1 MEDNY
6 TNELVEVDGKSGH
19 QPSKESYEATIQ
31 MMQNFTGII
40 IGLAQ
45 QAAENN
51 AAKYRAQ
58 AEVLIADIQAKMQA
72 ELQDINGY
80 YNVREKQEEY
90 FNKIITSYQEQFKIL
105 TNQLIFEDNEKKA
118 VNIKWAIEKLES
130 GVGKM
135 LEQLAESIASEQS
148 TRLEVSKPRNRGLF
162 DFLKEDSL
170 FFVYTNVQIENI
182 KKIDK
187 NQAEQKVLLLCLV
200 FINFKIRVIC
210 IKLHKK
216 THFPLTTNPTLQ
228 ITLII
233 NKSNNTPKKE
243 RSA

>member
-162 DFLKEDSL
+162 DF
-170 FFVYTNVQIENI
+170 
-182 KKIDK
+182 
-187 NQAEQKVLLLCLV
+187 
-200 FINFKIRVIC
+200 FKRG
-210 IKLHKK
+210 
-216 THFPLTTNPTLQ
+216 
-228 ITLII
+228 
-233 NKSNNTPKKE
+233 
-243 RSA
+243 

>member
-90 FNKIITSYQEQFKIL
+90 FNKIITSYQEQFIFTAFFSLSSKI
-105 TNQLIFEDNEKKA
+105 N
-118 VNIKWAIEKLES
+118 
-130 GVGKM
+130 
-135 LEQLAESIASEQS
+135 
-148 TRLEVSKPRNRGLF
+148 
-162 DFLKEDSL
+162 
-170 FFVYTNVQIENI
+170 
-182 KKIDK
+182 
-187 NQAEQKVLLLCLV
+187 
-200 FINFKIRVIC
+200 
-210 IKLHKK
+210 
-216 THFPLTTNPTLQ
+216 
-228 ITLII
+228 
-233 NKSNNTPKKE
+233 
-243 RSA
+243 